1 MGVKFNS
8 KKPNKSDL
16 KIGDVIKTE
25 GTHGVEYFLVT
36 LLEVVK
42 EGNFENNAQDIG
54 CVRYNPERNYDR
66 EINEQHVSRQ
76 MGSNRVLEKMGNIN
90 DEKTVNIE

>member
-1 MGVKFNS
+1 MGIKWNS

-36 LLEVVK
+36 LLEEVH
-42 EGNFENNAQDIG
+42 EGNFDNNAQDIG
-54 CVRYNPERNYDR
+54 CVQYNQERNYDI

-76 MGSNRVLEKMGNIN
+76 IGSNRVLEKIGNIN
-90 DEKTVNIE
+90 DGETITLD